1 MVVAVVAIMEAGCGC
16 SGASRHDRGRHQDKD
31 EGDTCTLVDPLI
43 WDGGICSRLDQ
54 VLLQIDMAG
63 LQHGLAYRERD
74 ALAYPAVHSV
84 VLCRWD
90 AMIGRV
96 PAHLGVAEESEIPG
110 QEDASS
116 SNDGVQVHRTDDGVQ
131 VRRSDDDI

>member
-1 MVVAVVAIMEAGCGC
+1 MYARRPSDMGWWNMQQTG
-16 SGASRHDRGRHQDKD
+16 SSPTTDRHGW
-31 EGDTCTLVDPLI
+31 TAAWT
-43 WDGGICSRLDQ
+43 
-54 VLLQIDMAG
+54 
-63 LQHGLAYRERD
+63 LAYRERD